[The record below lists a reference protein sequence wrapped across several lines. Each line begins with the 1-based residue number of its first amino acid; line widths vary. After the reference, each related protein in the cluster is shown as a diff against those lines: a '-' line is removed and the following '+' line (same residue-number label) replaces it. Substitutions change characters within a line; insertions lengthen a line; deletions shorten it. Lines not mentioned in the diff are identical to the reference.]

1 MDQASI
7 PNDFDPESHSTG
19 YSLQDKS
26 QQPVSAIIKL
36 RQENNKLKKELQE
49 SREREKNAQRQ
60 LIDRICTENAVEND
74 LRSRI
79 EEMKA
84 LLKAYEEDN
93 ANKLQLED
101 QVKTKAVQ
109 SQIDN
114 STYSTL
120 ANLTVEAEEIIVDII
135 DNLILDEEVIM
146 DMSNDRIQKLVR
158 DTENYGKGK
167 DKLMEIK
174 TNLRDELGNA
184 SKTYSEGLRKKAE
197 SAIKNATET
206 KSRLDETIKLLEAEA
221 TERRIKFSQ
230 SDYEDHMRNFY
241 EPPTFDSLNKSFNIY
256 DFLSR
261 LDRYLEATNIMQD
274 EHGVVLKSCLQ
285 DKALT
290 VVEKAYPN
298 MPNPPFENVKSLLMK
313 HFGNIECII
322 SDLRKKHLAIG
333 KIGNLSGDMNNIY
346 KKSSDHSSLIQKT
359 LSVSSQPP
367 RQVVIPKTYLDTI
380 EEILPAT
387 YKDKF
392 STYEIKNT
400 DATPREKLKKLKEL
414 VDEIEAKG
422 LLKKT
427 ESAKKTS
434 ESILH
439 KGSDTDDDNL
449 DSSEENHEYDSE
461 EQESDLEE
469 SDQEEEEEEE
479 EEPDQD
485 ISKLSHHYLAYTS
498 VYTGNR
504 VLYD

>member
-1 MDQASI
+1 MDQTSI
-7 PNDFDPESHSTG
+7 FGAPQSHSTKIDDMAEHSIG
-19 YSLQDKS
+19 SF
-26 QQPVSAIIKL
+26 IKL
-36 RQENNKLKKELQE
+36 KQEVNQLKKELQE

-84 LLKAYEEDN
+84 LIKAYED
-93 ANKLQLED
+93 KLQLED

-109 SQIDN
+109 SQVDN

-261 LDRYLEATNIMQD
+261 LTSYLEATNIMQD

-298 MPNPPFENVKSLLMK
+298 MPNPPFKNVKSLLIK
-313 HFGNIECII
+313 HFGDIEVII
-322 SDLRKKHLAIG
+322 SDLKTKHKKIG
-333 KIGNLSGDMNNIY
+333 KIPNMGTGDMNVIY

-439 KGSDTDDDNL
+439 KGSDTDDDNS

-485 ISKLSHHYLAYTS
+485 IPKLSHHYLAYTS

>member
-1 MDQASI
+1 MDQAFTTD
-7 PNDFDPESHSTG
+7 DFDPESHSTG
-19 YSLQDKS
+19 YSLQDTS
-26 QQPVSAIIKL
+26 QFIKL
-36 RQENNKLKKELQE
+36 RQENNKLKKELQ
-49 SREREKNAQRQ
+49 NAQRQ

-84 LLKAYEEDN
+84 LIKAYED
-93 ANKLQLED
+93 KLQLED

-109 SQIDN
+109 SQVDN

-274 EHGVVLKSCLQ
+274 EYGAVLKSCLQ

-298 MPNPPFENVKSLLMK
+298 MPNPPFKNVKSLLIK

-400 DATPREKLKKLKEL
+400 DATPRQKLKKLKEL

-439 KGSDTDDDNL
+439 KGSDTDDDNS

-469 SDQEEEEEEE
+469 SDQEEEEKEE

-485 ISKLSHHYLAYTS
+485 IPKLSHHYLAYTS

>member
-19 YSLQDKS
+19 YSLQDTS
-26 QQPVSAIIKL
+26 QFIMLKI
-36 RQENNKLKKELQE
+36 ENNKLKKELQE

-84 LLKAYEEDN
+84 LIKAYED
-93 ANKLQLED
+93 KLQLED

-109 SQIDN
+109 SQVDN

-241 EPPTFDSLNKSFNIY
+241 DPPTFDE
-256 DFLSR
+256 R
-261 LDRYLEATNIMQD
+261 LQPVIDTGL
-274 EHGVVLKSCLQ
+274 
-285 DKALT
+285 
-290 VVEKAYPN
+290 
-298 MPNPPFENVKSLLMK
+298 
-313 HFGNIECII
+313 
-322 SDLRKKHLAIG
+322 G
-333 KIGNLSGDMNNIY
+333 KI
-346 KKSSDHSSLIQKT
+346 
-359 LSVSSQPP
+359 SVD
-367 RQVVIPKTYLDTI
+367 VDLYVD
-380 EEILPAT
+380 LP
-387 YKDKF
+387 F
-392 STYEIKNT
+392 F
-400 DATPREKLKKLKEL
+400 
-414 VDEIEAKG
+414 
-422 LLKKT
+422 
-427 ESAKKTS
+427 
-434 ESILH
+434 
-439 KGSDTDDDNL
+439 
-449 DSSEENHEYDSE
+449 
-461 EQESDLEE
+461 
-469 SDQEEEEEEE
+469 
-479 EEPDQD
+479 
-485 ISKLSHHYLAYTS
+485 
-498 VYTGNR
+498 
-504 VLYD
+504 